1 MSPIFILL
9 IFFWKKIFHQMQKA
23 KRLIECDGS
32 FKFDNE
38 IFKL

>member
-9 IFFWKKIFHQMQKA
+9 IFLEKDFPPNAKKKKINWN
-23 KRLIECDGS
+23 GS